1 MNTTTQRL
9 RPVKRTPHT
18 RRFSVT
24 VPELVYLALEVRSME
39 QGRSLSNLAAYLLER
54 AITVT

>member
-1 MNTTTQRL
+1 MTNTTQRL
-9 RPVKRTPHT
+9 RPVKRMPHT

-24 VPELVYLALEVRSME
+24 VPELVFLALEVRSME

-54 AITVT
+54 AVSTP